1 MKFAVI
7 SYQRTGSTFF
17 VSKLNT
23 IQGVV
28 CHSELFN
35 NGFHSFEN
43 SIFDPELFLE
53 LSLFDKLTGRS
64 QAEKLFKFKNK
75 EPLRFL
81 HHIFSY
87 RDEPTGFKIFPGQN
101 KSVLHHILKDRSVK
115 KIVLI
120 RENLVRSFISREIA
134 LKTGEWGKYNKN
146 DVSLV
151 KISMDVDRFLDYADS
166 VKGRFKQI
174 ESILTD
180 SEQPYLK
187 CTYEQI
193 SKRFPLEEVC
203 SFLNIPK
210 PDQLPEIDQ
219 VRQNPFIL
227 SEMIINFKDVK
238 RRLDGTGYS
247 RFLEDSDKE

>member
-23 IQGVV
+23 IHGVV

-35 NGFHSFEN
+35 NGFHSFAN
-43 SIFDPELFLE
+43 SIFDPNLFLE
-53 LSLFDKLTGRS
+53 LSLVDKLSGRS

-101 KSVLHHILKDRSVK
+101 ELILRQILDDTSVR

-120 RENLVRSFISREIA
+120 RENLLRSFVSRQIA
-134 LKTGEWGKYNKN
+134 LNTGEWGKYNK
-146 DVSLV
+146 DEVSLV

-166 VKGRFKQI
+166 VKGRFRNI
-174 ESILTD
+174 ESVLTD
-180 SEQPYLK
+180 SEQSYLK
-187 CTYEQI
+187 CTYELI
-193 SKRFPLEEVC
+193 SKRFPSEEVC
-203 SFLNIPK
+203 SFLNISK

-219 VRQNPFIL
+219 VRQNPFTL
-227 SEMIINFKDVK
+227 SDMIINFEEVK
-238 RRLDGTGYS
+238 LRLHGTEYS
-247 RFLEDSDKE
+247 RFLEDSEDD